1 VAGATPLVIVST
13 GPERE
18 HAAPG
23 HPERPDR
30 VAAILDRIAAD
41 PLLAARPRGPA
52 VAVDTATI
60 ALAHTEEHI
69 AEVRSLAEGGGGWID
84 GDTYCTGASF
94 EAARRS
100 AGAAAAAT
108 ATVLD
113 GRATHAFSVSRPPGH
128 HATADTAMGFC
139 LFNNA
144 AIAIRLARRRG
155 ARRVAVVDIDVHH
168 GNGTEAIFWEEP
180 EVLYTS
186 IHQWPLY
193 PGTGPASARGGAQ
206 AEGSTLNLPVAPGT
220 TGDEWLQQFD
230 ATLLPAVRV
239 HRPDLIVVSA
249 GYDAH
254 EADPLASLRLTAAT
268 YASVAERIDS
278 YCAERGIGSVW
289 LLEGG
294 YDLPALAD
302 SVAATLHTLLGRSPL
317 GASAV

>member
-1 VAGATPLVIVST
+1 MGGVTPLLIVST
-13 GPERE
+13 GPELQ
-18 HAAPG
+18 HTAPG

-52 VAVDTATI
+52 MAADAATVE
-60 ALAHTEEHI
+60 LAHTAEHVL
-69 AEVRSLAEGGGGWID
+69 EVRSLAEGGGGWID
-84 GDTYCTGASF
+84 ADTYCTRASY
-94 EAARRS
+94 EAALRS
-100 AGAAAAAT
+100 AGAATMAVAA
-108 ATVLD
+108 VLD

-144 AIAIRLARRRG
+144 AIAVRLARRRG
-155 ARRVAVVDIDVHH
+155 AQRIAVVDIDVHH
-168 GNGTEAIFWEEP
+168 GNGTEEIFWEDP
-180 EVLYTS
+180 AVLYTS
-186 IHQWPLY
+186 IHESPLY
-193 PGTGPASARGGAQ
+193 PGTGPATARGGAQ
-206 AEGSTLNLPVAPGT
+206 AEGATLNLPVAPGT
-220 TGDEWLQQFD
+220 TGDEWLEKFD
-230 ATLLPAVRV
+230 AALLPAVRA

-268 YASVAERIDS
+268 YAGAAERIDS

-317 GASAV
+317 EASGR